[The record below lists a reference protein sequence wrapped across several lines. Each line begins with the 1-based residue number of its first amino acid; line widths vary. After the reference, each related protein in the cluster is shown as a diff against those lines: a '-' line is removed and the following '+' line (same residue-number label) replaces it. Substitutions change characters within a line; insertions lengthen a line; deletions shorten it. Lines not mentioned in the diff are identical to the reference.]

1 MSYKPDEGIL
11 IAYLYGEL
19 EGKEKE
25 EVERYLAETPE
36 ARLQMEKLRYTRDL
50 MATVKDK
57 EVIAPPFVIDNG
69 KRIGLSS
76 PYLRTILAVA
86 ASLLVLL
93 VAGKISGAEVTVS
106 GQELRISFGGQSAS
120 PKPETM
126 SEAEVN
132 ELIDARLAQNNA
144 ALQDD
149 WQRSRA
155 ALDVTIKENLA
166 KNSSRIDQLVKKMS
180 SASEQQISGY
190 VATLQAENMQMIKE
204 YYKLTSEEQKQH
216 LEDLLVDFAKY
227 LQQQRSDDLM
237 IMEARMNDL
246 QQNTDLF
253 RLETEQILSGIISN
267 TGYSV
272 VKN

>member
-1 MSYKPDEGIL
+1 
-11 IAYLYGEL
+11 
-19 EGKEKE
+19 
-25 EVERYLAETPE
+25 
-36 ARLQMEKLRYTRDL
+36 
-50 MATVKDK
+50 
-57 EVIAPPFVIDNG
+57 
-69 KRIGLSS
+69 
-76 PYLRTILAVA
+76 
-86 ASLLVLL
+86 
-93 VAGKISGAEVTVS
+93 
-106 GQELRISFGGQSAS
+106 
-120 PKPETM
+120 
-126 SEAEVN
+126 
-132 ELIDARLAQNNA
+132 
-144 ALQDD
+144 
-149 WQRSRA
+149 
-155 ALDVTIKENLA
+155 LA
-166 KNSSRIDQLVKKMS
+166 KNSSRIDRLVKKMS
-180 SASEQQISGY
+180 SASEQQINGY